1 MCLPD
6 EVHSKLPD
14 VPVDEKPDDPALI
27 ATEEVCHIL
36 DNKGM
41 IGSYMSLNLCNL
53 VQINIIASA
62 I

>member
-27 ATEEVCHIL
+27 ATEEVCYIL
-36 DNKGM
+36 DHKGM
-41 IGSYMSLNLCNL
+41 VGSYMSLNLCNL
-53 VQINIIASA
+53 V
-62 I
+62 